1 MNKQQKSVTKRGIEW
16 TDFTWNVIGGC
27 KHRCRWEMPDGSVAI
42 CYAEEVANALRSD
55 KFYPQGFENH
65 YYHPDRL
72 TEPLKVKTPAKIF
85 LDSMSDLM
93 GHWVPDEQIEAVLDI
108 ARKAHWHTFQL
119 LTKNTPRLKHFDFP
133 DNVWVGVSA
142 PPSSMFGS
150 PLSLK
155 QQRAMVYRQLDILNE
170 VKAKVR
176 WMSIEPMAFDIASV
190 FTEWLDVRQNG
201 CGAIFLPLEWA
212 VIGAASNGS
221 TYYQPDPSHVSSLLS
236 LLTTPVFFKGN
247 MKANPAA
254 TPWREEFPAA

>member
-108 ARKAHWHTFQL
+108 ARKAHWRYRRRSPDRDVAF
-119 LTKNTPRLKHFDFP
+119 PRLRY
-133 DNVWVGVSA
+133 
-142 PPSSMFGS
+142 M
-150 PLSLK
+150 
-155 QQRAMVYRQLDILNE
+155 RAMLLHFQTKHLLLDRLS
-170 VKAKVR
+170 AKR
-176 WMSIEPMAFDIASV
+176 ATHEPD
-190 FTEWLDVRQNG
+190 
-201 CGAIFLPLEWA
+201 
-212 VIGAASNGS
+212 
-221 TYYQPDPSHVSSLLS
+221 
-236 LLTTPVFFKGN
+236 
-247 MKANPAA
+247 
-254 TPWREEFPAA
+254 